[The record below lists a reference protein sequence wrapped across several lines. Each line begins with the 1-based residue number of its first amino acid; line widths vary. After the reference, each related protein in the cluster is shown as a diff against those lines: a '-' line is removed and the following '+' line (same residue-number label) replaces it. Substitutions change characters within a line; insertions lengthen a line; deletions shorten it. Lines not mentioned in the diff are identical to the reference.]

1 MSSNN
6 DDGVDDGVV
15 VVSDDIYVEKQEMK
29 KSSLPQSTIADILRG
44 PTTAYVFYV
53 YFRTS
58 LSNDDKSKSYIT
70 VRWS

>member
-44 PTTAYVFYV
+44 PTTAYVF
-53 YFRTS
+53 FTFIFEPLS
-58 LSNDDKSKSYIT
+58 LE
-70 VRWS
+70 RR